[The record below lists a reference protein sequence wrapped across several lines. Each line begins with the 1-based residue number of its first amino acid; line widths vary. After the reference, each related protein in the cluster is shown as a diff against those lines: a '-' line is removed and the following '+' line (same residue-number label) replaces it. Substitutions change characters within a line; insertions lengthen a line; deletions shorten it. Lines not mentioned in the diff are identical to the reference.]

1 MKPRQISCV
10 LRPVQTWETIQ
21 KEYPDKFVLL
31 ENTVYDPITYIKE
44 ATVLYKHYHRKKVI
58 DKELELNPKRS
69 AIVYT
74 GGARLEKA
82 NKDYTFVL

>member
-1 MKPRQISCV
+1 MKPRIAS
-10 LRPVQTWETIQ
+10 WETIQ

-31 ENTVYDPITYIKE
+31 ENTVYDPISYIKE

-74 GGARLEKA
+74 GGVRLDRIDKIRC
-82 NKDYTFVL
+82 

>member
-1 MKPRQISCV
+1 MKPRTASRV
-10 LRPVQTWETIQ
+10 LGTVQAWETIQ

-31 ENTVYDPITYIKE
+31 ENTVYDPISYIKE

-74 GGARLEKA
+74 GGVRLDRIDE
-82 NKDYTFVL
+82 NTLLI